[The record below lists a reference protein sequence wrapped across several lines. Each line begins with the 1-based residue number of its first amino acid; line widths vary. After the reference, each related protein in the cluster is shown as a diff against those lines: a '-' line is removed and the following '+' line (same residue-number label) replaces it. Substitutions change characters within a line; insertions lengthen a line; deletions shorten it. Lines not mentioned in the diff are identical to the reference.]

1 MHYPIINGFVV
12 TVYSSTLVR
21 TNQKSKIKNQIR
33 MVPGST
39 DSDTEINTTSSENFN
54 GTPEG
59 RYHLPLLDIL
69 QWY

>member
-1 MHYPIINGFVV
+1 MHCPVINDFAV

-21 TNQKSKIKNQIR
+21 TNQKSEIRNQIR
-33 MVPGST
+33 MVPVST
-39 DSDTEINTTSSENFN
+39 DSNTEINTTSSENFS

-59 RYHLPLLDIL
+59 RYHLPLSDIL